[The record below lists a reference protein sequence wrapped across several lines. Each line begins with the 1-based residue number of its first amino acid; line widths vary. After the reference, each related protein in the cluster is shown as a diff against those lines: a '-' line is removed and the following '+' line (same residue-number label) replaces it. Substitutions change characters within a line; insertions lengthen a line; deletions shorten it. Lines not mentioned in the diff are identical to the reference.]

1 MLDDAGDVGEFVWRD
16 PRDERI
22 SAASPQEPRKDC
34 KRFINHGQDVVPIRW
49 LLHSYKKCD

>member
-1 MLDDAGDVGEFVWRD
+1 MAGDVGEFVWRD